1 MIGRPHISFGIIHNR
16 TRQGNYEAKR
26 RSDELAKK
34 RQNNDV
40 YDDEDGNV
48 VPHKVKSWTEMA
60 KEAKAEHKRIEEQRR
75 KSRQY
80 RLEELAKRKA
90 YEEAIWGAKWDQNS
104 DDDKYRLL
112 CSHLIKIAGI
122 VPAYIRFLDST
133 DWDTERRMHGWLLDG
148 KGYKLLRS
156 LKKTRIAAKTAPEKD
171 KLEYE
176 RLTARI
182 CELDAHGGMT
192 PLGYLIA
199 KRKLRE
205 EHRAAI
211 GDKPTRTDEMETFGE
226 EIMKAGEISSEKK
239 NERE

>member
-1 MIGRPHISFGIIHNR
+1 M
-16 TRQGNYEAKR
+16 Y
-26 RSDELAKK
+26 
-34 RQNNDV
+34 
-40 YDDEDGNV
+40 
-48 VPHKVKSWTEMA
+48 
-60 KEAKAEHKRIEEQRR
+60 
-75 KSRQY
+75 
-80 RLEELAKRKA
+80 
-90 YEEAIWGAKWDQNS
+90 
-104 DDDKYRLL
+104 
-112 CSHLIKIAGI
+112 
-122 VPAYIRFLDST
+122 
-133 DWDTERRMHGWLLDG
+133 GWLLDG

-171 KLEYE
+171 KLEYG
-176 RLTARI
+176 RLTDRI

>member
-90 YEEAIWGAKWDQNS
+90 YEGAIWGAKWDQNS

-112 CSHLIKIAGI
+112 CM
-122 VPAYIRFLDST
+122 Y
-133 DWDTERRMHGWLLDG
+133 GWLLDG

-192 PLGYLIA
+192 PLGYLVA
-199 KRKLRE
+199 KRKLKE
-205 EHRAAI
+205 EHRASVE
-211 GDKPTRTDEMETFGE
+211 DKPTRTDEMETIGE

-239 NERE
+239 NEQE